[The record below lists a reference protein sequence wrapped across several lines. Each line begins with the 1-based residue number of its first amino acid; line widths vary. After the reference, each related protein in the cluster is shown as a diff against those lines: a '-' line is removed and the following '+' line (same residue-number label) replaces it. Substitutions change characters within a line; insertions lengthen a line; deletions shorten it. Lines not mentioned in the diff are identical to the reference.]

1 MKINLSLNV
10 QFSESKFSMSFAFMA
25 SGVLLPMITELLKN
39 LW

>member
-1 MKINLSLNV
+1 MKIKLSLNV
-10 QFSESKFSMSFAFMA
+10 QVAEGKFSVSFAFMA